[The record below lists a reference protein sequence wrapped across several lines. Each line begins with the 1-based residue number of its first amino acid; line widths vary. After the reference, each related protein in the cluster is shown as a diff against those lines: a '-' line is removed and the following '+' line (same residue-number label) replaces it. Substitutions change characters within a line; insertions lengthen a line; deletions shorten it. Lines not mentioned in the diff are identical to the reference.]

1 MNVQMVA
8 AEKLLQ
14 CTNDQFDVILEE
26 NQLQDA
32 CEHLAE
38 YLEAYWRASH
48 PHIGNTS
55 KAERVLGISSQV
67 RDSGAPPSG
76 PQNAGERTAA
86 PRSPTP
92 EDRVSL
98 LSPLSEDVSES
109 TERVPPSVS
118 PRRRK
123 TSSRMGRRET
133 ERPRDKYDGDGRR
146 QWQEEEDEEIMG
158 EEEEGVNMDVE
169 GDVEE
174 EDLEDDQEEYLN
186 SSEYDEELP
195 PHPAGGGYYRGGYQP
210 VAQDHRKPSIIHPR
224 QSVHHPIIMGGVA
237 PRYQPINQPSN
248 YRSHHQQLSLPQRR
262 PIPVNKPYWEQQ
274 DGDIGYS
281 DEDEGMSYRGQY

>member
-1 MNVQMVA
+1 M
-8 AEKLLQ
+8 
-14 CTNDQFDVILEE
+14 ILEE

-67 RDSGAPPSG
+67 RDSGAPPG
-76 PQNAGERTAA
+76 GLQNAGERTAA

-146 QWQEEEDEEIMG
+146 RWQEEEDEEITG

-186 SSEYDEELP
+186 SCEF
-195 PHPAGGGYYRGGYQP
+195 
-210 VAQDHRKPSIIHPR
+210 
-224 QSVHHPIIMGGVA
+224 
-237 PRYQPINQPSN
+237 
-248 YRSHHQQLSLPQRR
+248 QRT
-262 PIPVNKPYWEQQ
+262 
-274 DGDIGYS
+274 
-281 DEDEGMSYRGQY
+281 